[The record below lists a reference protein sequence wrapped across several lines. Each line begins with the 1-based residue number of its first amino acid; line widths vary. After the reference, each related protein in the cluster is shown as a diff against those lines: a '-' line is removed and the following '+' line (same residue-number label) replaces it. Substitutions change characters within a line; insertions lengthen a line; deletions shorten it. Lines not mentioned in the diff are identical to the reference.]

1 MSKHTQFSE
10 FFYQKLPHKP
20 YCTNDL
26 GYGLHIRPKRIAVK
40 MPYIQHNPPCHVAS
54 LVFDVDRADAFFSW
68 SDENLPP
75 PTWITKNPTNCHA
88 HLGYMLA
95 TPVCTT
101 EHASHKAI
109 EYLAKIQAGIARKLG
124 ADVGYTGLI
133 TKNPCHTAWESH
145 FFDVEP
151 YELNYLA
158 DFVELRELS
167 EEKEVNGLGR
177 NCIMFDKVRFWA
189 YEAIRGHRFKS
200 SYDGWYREVLEMAVN
215 ANGAFLEPLPFSEV
229 KATAKSIARF
239 CWKNDGYCYNEFI
252 QRQAY
257 KGAIGGKKSKGGGRP
272 ALDSNMQAEILK
284 LHVMRF
290 SPTQIA
296 EKLKVSRQTVYNVVK
311 NYPKV

>member
-10 FFYQKLPHKP
+10 LFYQKLPHKP

-26 GYGLHIRPKRIAVK
+26 GYGLYIRPKRIAVK
-40 MPYIQHNPPCHVAS
+40 MPYIQHNPPCYVAS

-75 PTWITKNPTNCHA
+75 PTWITKNPKNCHA

-109 EYLAKIQAGIARKLG
+109 EYLAKIQAGMARKLG

-133 TKNPCHTAWESH
+133 TKNPCHNVWESH

-158 DFVELRELS
+158 DFIELRELS
-167 EEKEVNGLGR
+167 EEKINGLGR

-189 YEAIRGHRFKS
+189 YKAIRGHRFKS
-200 SYDGWYREVLEMAVN
+200 SYDDWYREVLEMAVN
-215 ANGAFLEPLPFSEV
+215 ANGAFLEPLPYSEV
-229 KATAKSIARF
+229 KATAKSIARY
-239 CWKNDGYCYNEFI
+239 CWKKDGYHYQEFI
-252 QRQAY
+252 DRQTR
-257 KGAIGGKKSKGGGRP
+257 KGQLGGRKSNSSFGGIARSKKYESVRLK
-272 ALDSNMQAEILK
+272 ALELK
-284 LHVMRF
+284 AQGLK
-290 SPTQIA
+290 TKQISL
-296 EKLKVSRQTVYNVVK
+296 ELQVSDRTIRNWLRD
-311 NYPKV
+311 